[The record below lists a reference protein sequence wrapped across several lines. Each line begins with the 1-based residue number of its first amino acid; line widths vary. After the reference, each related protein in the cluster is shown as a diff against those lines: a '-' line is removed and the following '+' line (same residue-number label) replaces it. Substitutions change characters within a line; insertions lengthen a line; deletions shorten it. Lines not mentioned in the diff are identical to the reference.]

1 MYQIYQVMP
10 GETID
15 TIATKLGISSEKL
28 REING
33 LSSNLIVRTGS
44 NIIVPVTN
52 QGGYQTYIVK
62 KGDSVYSI
70 ANLYGVDYKT
80 LYSINGLNEGE
91 YIYPNQE
98 LIIPTGNNKVY
109 VVQEN
114 ESLEDVIKKTKTNI
128 NDLMNKNSKL
138 LLKEDQLINY

>member
-1 MYQIYQVMP
+1 MNCTTWQDQS
-10 GETID
+10 
-15 TIATKLGISSEKL
+15 K
-28 REING
+28 
-33 LSSNLIVRTGS
+33 
-44 NIIVPVTN
+44 
-52 QGGYQTYIVK
+52 VK

-114 ESLEDVIKKTKTNI
+114 ESLEDVITKTKTNI

>member
-33 LSSNLIVRTGS
+33 LSSNLIVRPGS

-62 KGDSVYSI
+62 KVDSVYSI

-98 LIIPTGNNKVY
+98 LIIPTGNNKIY

>member
-28 REING
+28 IEING
-33 LSSNLIVRTGS
+33 LSSNLIVRPGS

-98 LIIPTGNNKVY
+98 LIIPTGNNKIY